1 MTGHENIGDQFRTGA
16 KGIFGIGEAIR
27 GTAMDTLDS
36 ALNTHSGDRKN
47 KAIAD
52 KGLSDMRA
60 ADSTLSGHHHHHSG
74 TSRLFRTM
82 ESKQHV
88 PGSWE

>member
-16 KGIFGIGEAIR
+16 KGIFGIGEVIR
-27 GTAMDTLDS
+27 GRAMDTLDS
-36 ALNTHSGDRKN
+36 AIGKHSDGRKN

-60 ADSTLSGHHHHHSG
+60 ADGTFTHHHHEHGSG
-74 TSRLFRTM
+74 LGRTTD
-82 ESKQHV
+82 SHQHI
-88 PGSWE
+88 PGSWQ